1 MTQTTLDPSAAL
13 PPGGAA
19 GGPAPRRSGS
29 ALSSFL
35 YRHVWVRLVAILS
48 VPLMWLVLIYVVA
61 LVALLITSLWRVD
74 SMSGLITQEWNLDN
88 IKTVLTEDIYRTV
101 AFRTLGIAA
110 AVTVIDIVVALPIAF
125 YMAKVA
131 SPRAQRLLVVAV
143 LTPLW
148 ASYLV
153 KAFAWRATFAEG
165 GLLEWVGGPIGL
177 QSPGYG
183 ILAIIVTQSYIWL
196 PYVILPIFA
205 ALERV
210 PDSLVD
216 ASSDL
221 GARPW
226 RSFRSVVLPLL
237 VPGIIAGGIFSF
249 SLTMGDYITT
259 SIVGGNNQMLGTLVY
274 SFSGAA
280 NNLPLAA
287 AVALIPIVVMIV
299 LLSAV
304 RRTGALEN
312 L

>member
-1 MTQTTLDPSAAL
+1 LSHTTVDLTTARR
-13 PPGGAA
+13 GG
-19 GGPAPRRSGS
+19 SGS
-29 ALSSFL
+29 SSFL
-35 YRHVWVRLVAILS
+35 YRHVWLRLVALLS
-48 VPLMWLVLIYVVA
+48 VPLLWLVLVYIVA
-61 LVALLITSLWRVD
+61 LAALLITALWQVD
-74 SMSGLITQEWNLDN
+74 SLSGQISQVWNLDN
-88 IKTVLTEDIYRTV
+88 IKTVLTEEIYRTV
-101 AFRTLGIAA
+101 TLRTLGIAA
-110 AVTVIDIVVALPIAF
+110 AVTVIDVLIAIPIAF

-131 SPRAQRLLVVAV
+131 SPRVRRLLVVAV

-153 KAFAWRATFAEG
+153 KAFAWRATLAQG
-165 GLLEWVGGPIGL
+165 GVLEWLGSPFGV

-183 ILAIIVTQSYIWL
+183 VLAIILTQSYIWL
-196 PYVILPIFA
+196 PYVILPIYA

-226 RSFRSVVLPLL
+226 RSFRSVVFPLL
-237 VPGIIAGGIFSF
+237 IPGIIAGSIFSF

-274 SFSGAA
+274 TYSGAA

-287 AVALIPIVVMIV
+287 AIALIPIAVMIV
-299 LLSAV
+299 FLTAV
-304 RRTGALEN
+304 RRTGALNN